1 MKTSLL
7 AHFKRLVWYATK
19 CMKLSMSISSSKSTV
34 RMYLISDPLGVSS
47 VSPSGNSAFRRL
59 RESKPLYRVHST
71 IELPVTTR
79 HCEYSLVDKFA
90 FQNLQRPGSP
100 FAHRAVRNQR
110 PVELELKELW
120 KLAYLTDHDVSCSTK
135 SLQLFRVPQPVTR
148 DETFHENDGRT
159 QLALLPLARLIPH
172 HRHMQPFEATFPVV
186 LERF

>member
-1 MKTSLL
+1 MGVHQLFFPLVGEANEHVLARTLQSLS
-7 AHFKRLVWYATK
+7 V
-19 CMKLSMSISSSKSTV
+19 
-34 RMYLISDPLGVSS
+34 ISDKVHEALNVDVIFKVHGQNVSQFRS
-47 VSPSGNSAFRRL
+47 SRRSYVSPIGNAALRRL
-59 RESKPLYRVHST
+59 SESKPLNRVHST

-148 DETFHENDGRT
+148 DETFHENDS
-159 QLALLPLARLIPH
+159 AEPSLPCSL
-172 HRHMQPFEATFPVV
+172 
-186 LERF
+186 